1 MRGTDSID
9 THILHQTYLTA
20 HSCLIHSSTEGA
32 KVVVQASSLELNLT
46 SVEVEAIASLQF
58 DRAYPEGRRISV

>member
-1 MRGTDSID
+1 MGGTDSID

-20 HSCLIHSSTEGA
+20 HSSFVHSSTERA
-32 KVVVQASSLELNLT
+32 KVVVQASTLELDLA

>member
-1 MRGTDSID
+1 MRGADSID

-20 HSCLIHSSTEGA
+20 HSSFVHSSTEGA
-32 KVVVQASSLELNLT
+32 KVVVQASSLELDLA

>member
-20 HSCLIHSSTEGA
+20 HSSFVHSSTEGT
-32 KVVVQASSLELNLT
+32 KVVVQASTLELDLAP
-46 SVEVEAIASLQF
+46 VEVEAIASLQF

>member
-1 MRGTDSID
+1 MRGTNRID

-20 HSCLIHSSTEGA
+20 HSCLIHGSTERA
-32 KVVVQASSLELNLT
+32 KVVVQASTLELDLA